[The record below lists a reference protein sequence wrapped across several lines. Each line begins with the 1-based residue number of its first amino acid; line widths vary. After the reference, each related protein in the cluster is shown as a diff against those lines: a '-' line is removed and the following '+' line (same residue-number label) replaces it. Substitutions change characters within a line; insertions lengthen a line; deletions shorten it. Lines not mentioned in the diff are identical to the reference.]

1 MSVQSK
7 LAIAALTLGLAGV
20 AAAVPMSIAAP
31 ALAVPAVQLDEPA
44 APYLLDA
51 LEQAELR
58 DVAALRADL
67 DATPGYLAP
76 GHLAPAPGY
85 LGPADPAP
93 APRRAA
99 RAGLSDQAPAPHR
112 AEPAEQIPELE
123 IYTMF
128 LFGIAILLLAGRRRD
143 AATPWGMIRVNK

>member
-7 LAIAALTLGLAGV
+7 LAIAALSLGLAGL
-20 AAAVPMSIAAP
+20 AAAVPMSSAAP
-31 ALAVPAVQLDEPA
+31 ALAVPAFQLDEPA
-44 APYLLDA
+44 APFLLDA

-76 GHLAPAPGY
+76 GHLAPGN
-85 LGPADPAP
+85 LGLADPAP
-93 APRRAA
+93 PRGA
-99 RAGLSDQAPAPHR
+99 RAGLGEPARTSHR